1 MMKKIL
7 VACGTGICTSTMAAK
22 KLATQLE
29 DRGLKGQFAISQ
41 CRVSELEF
49 KANDFDVIVCTSN
62 ASGKF
67 DTPIIQGLAYL
78 TGVNMAKTTDQVID
92 ALGL

>member
-22 KLATQLE
+22 KLEGQLE
-29 DRGLKGQFAISQ
+29 SRGLKGQFAISQ
-41 CRVSELEF
+41 CKVSELAF

-62 ASGKF
+62 AAGTF

-78 TGVNMAKTTDQVID
+78 TGVQMDKTTDKVVE

>member
-1 MMKKIL
+1 MKKIL

-22 KLATQLE
+22 KLETQLE
-29 DRGLKGQFAISQ
+29 SRGLAGKFTISQ
-41 CRVSELEF
+41 CKVSELAF

-62 ASGKF
+62 AAGSF
-67 DTPIIQGLAYL
+67 DTPVIQGLAYL
-78 TGVNMAKTTDQVID
+78 TGVQMDKTTDKVVE